1 MNKWL
6 QKALKMLLLTN
17 IKICNY
23 NRSLMQVAS
32 ANSRK
37 QGAMNYCTNSSV
49 ILLRDTA
56 AGNCYSQITAAPNC
70 QASKARHTEH
80 APPYLPC
87 TSPLH
92 LRGVTVQL
100 TPRPVVYDW
109 IVTSHANEHTA
120 HACIQPPVTSP
131 PT

>member
-6 QKALKMLLLTN
+6 QTALKMLLLTN

>member
-1 MNKWL
+1 
-6 QKALKMLLLTN
+6 MLLLTN

-23 NRSLMQVAS
+23 NRSLIQVTS
-32 ANSRK
+32 ANSRT
-37 QGAMNYCTNSSV
+37 QEAMNYSRNSSV
-49 ILLRDTA
+49 ILLRDTSV
-56 AGNCYSQITAAPNC
+56 GNCYSQITAAPNC

-80 APPYLPC
+80 APHHLPN
-87 TSPLH
+87 TSLFY

-100 TPRPVVYDW
+100 TPHPIVYDW
-109 IVTSHANEHTA
+109 IVRRHANEHTA